1 MGILNIGTQALQAN
15 QVALQTI
22 GNNIANVNTVGYS
35 RQSVIMGTVAGQFTG
50 AGYIGKGV
58 DIQTI
63 QRNYDQFL
71 TRQSTLAAST
81 QSADTTRSNYL
92 TQLSNIFQ
100 GGTNGIGQ
108 SVNDMLNS
116 MSDVASTPTD
126 ITARTVV
133 LTRVDETTR
142 RLRDASQSL
151 DDLQTGITQAL
162 NEKISTVNT
171 LAQKIADVNG
181 QIALAKGNGQP
192 PNDLLDKRDQ
202 LIHDINQYVQTTSV
216 AADDG
221 TVGIY
226 IGGSQSLVL
235 GSSAS
240 KLALLATKNDFGDP
254 QQNKLTVT
262 RDGLSVTMD
271 ENVLGGGEVS
281 GLLRFQNNDLV
292 ESRNLLG
299 RLTTAITTTLNTQ
312 HKLGLDLNGNVGQN
326 LFTPVS
332 VNNILVPVAPAT
344 TNGSPAAA
352 LQLGISDASQFV
364 ASDYQVKVLSGTQV
378 AVTRMSDG
386 STRTFDPTTADP
398 TFDGL
403 TLTGLASATTGDRF
417 LLKPF
422 ASAATNIARE
432 FSTPSALAVA
442 SPIVGKMGASNT
454 GSLQLASLRANINP
468 PANMPVIVTFDTTG
482 SPTKYSLSGP
492 GPFPN
497 GTGPFTYTSGQPI
510 ESGDNPSAWTLT
522 LQGAPQNGDS
532 FTVQDIKSTNLD
544 IKLNGG
550 NATNMLNLRD
560 TTMFDGAAMS
570 DGYAG
575 LISQIGI
582 RAQSANYS
590 ATVSTNIAVNAEK
603 DRTGIAGVNL
613 DEEAAKLIQYQQ
625 AYQASAK
632 MIQVAQT
639 IFTTL
644 IQTLGG

>member
-1 MGILNIGTQALQAN
+1 
-15 QVALQTI
+15 
-22 GNNIANVNTVGYS
+22 
-35 RQSVIMGTVAGQFTG
+35 
-50 AGYIGKGV
+50 
-58 DIQTI
+58 
-63 QRNYDQFL
+63 
-71 TRQSTLAAST
+71 
-81 QSADTTRSNYL
+81 
-92 TQLSNIFQ
+92 
-100 GGTNGIGQ
+100 
-108 SVNDMLNS
+108 
-116 MSDVASTPTD
+116 
-126 ITARTVV
+126 
-133 LTRVDETTR
+133 
-142 RLRDASQSL
+142 
-151 DDLQTGITQAL
+151 
-162 NEKISTVNT
+162 
-171 LAQKIADVNG
+171 
-181 QIALAKGNGQP
+181 
-192 PNDLLDKRDQ
+192 
-202 LIHDINQYVQTTSV
+202 
-216 AADDG
+216 
-221 TVGIY
+221 
-226 IGGSQSLVL
+226 
-235 GSSAS
+235 
-240 KLALLATKNDFGDP
+240 
-254 QQNKLTVT
+254 
-262 RDGLSVTMD
+262 
-271 ENVLGGGEVS
+271 
-281 GLLRFQNNDLV
+281 
-292 ESRNLLG
+292 
-299 RLTTAITTTLNTQ
+299 
-312 HKLGLDLNGNVGQN
+312 
-326 LFTPVS
+326 
-332 VNNILVPVAPAT
+332 VAPAA
-344 TNGSPAAA
+344 TNGLPAAA
-352 LQLGISDASQFV
+352 LQLGISDTTQFV

-386 STRTFDPTTADP
+386 TTRTFDPTAANP

-560 TTMFDGAAMS
+560 ATMFDGAAMS

-603 DRTGIAGVNL
+603 ERTGIAGVNL

>member
-1 MGILNIGTQALQAN
+1 
-15 QVALQTI
+15 
-22 GNNIANVNTVGYS
+22 
-35 RQSVIMGTVAGQFTG
+35 
-50 AGYIGKGV
+50 
-58 DIQTI
+58 
-63 QRNYDQFL
+63 
-71 TRQSTLAAST
+71 
-81 QSADTTRSNYL
+81 
-92 TQLSNIFQ
+92 
-100 GGTNGIGQ
+100 
-108 SVNDMLNS
+108 
-116 MSDVASTPTD
+116 
-126 ITARTVV
+126 
-133 LTRVDETTR
+133 
-142 RLRDASQSL
+142 
-151 DDLQTGITQAL
+151 
-162 NEKISTVNT
+162 
-171 LAQKIADVNG
+171 
-181 QIALAKGNGQP
+181 
-192 PNDLLDKRDQ
+192 
-202 LIHDINQYVQTTSV
+202 
-216 AADDG
+216 
-221 TVGIY
+221 
-226 IGGSQSLVL
+226 
-235 GSSAS
+235 
-240 KLALLATKNDFGDP
+240 
-254 QQNKLTVT
+254 
-262 RDGLSVTMD
+262 
-271 ENVLGGGEVS
+271 
-281 GLLRFQNNDLV
+281 
-292 ESRNLLG
+292 
-299 RLTTAITTTLNTQ
+299 
-312 HKLGLDLNGNVGQN
+312 
-326 LFTPVS
+326 
-332 VNNILVPVAPAT
+332 
-344 TNGSPAAA
+344 
-352 LQLGISDASQFV
+352 
-364 ASDYQVKVLSGTQV
+364 
-378 AVTRMSDG
+378 
-386 STRTFDPTTADP
+386 
-398 TFDGL
+398 
-403 TLTGLASATTGDRF
+403 
-417 LLKPF
+417 
-422 ASAATNIARE
+422 
-432 FSTPSALAVA
+432 VA